1 MENQNS
7 RQNSDIRFEIDGQN
21 IIDKHKVINDG
32 KAIYIREVLDS
43 LSHEFNKSVLN
54 KEDRLIIIGSI
65 GMNVLTQLLR
75 DCFNKKEGCD
85 YDAYKEALFTLH
97 SLLKMPYPTLTYVQL
112 END

>member
-1 MENQNS
+1 MENQNNTE
-7 RQNSDIRFEIDGQN
+7 NSNLRFEIDGQH

-32 KAIYIREVLDS
+32 KAIYIRELLDS
-43 LSHEFNKSVLN
+43 LSHEFNKSVLS

-85 YDAYKEALFTLH
+85 HDASKEALFTLH
-97 SLLKMPYPTLTYVQL
+97 TLLKLPYPTLTYVQL